1 MAWKRWPGGRTIAP
15 GLMNNNTPHPIE
27 ALILLALV
35 LLEALAV
42 LAVALVALLLTLARW
57 KPSAAAPPAAMP
69 QSHRHRQRLA
79 CLLEEIDRKR
89 RLLEWLENPDPLAM
103 LQETDDD
110 LPHAPAA
117 DPYR

>member
-1 MAWKRWPGGRTIAP
+1 
-15 GLMNNNTPHPIE
+15 
-27 ALILLALV
+27 
-35 LLEALAV
+35 
-42 LAVALVALLLTLARW
+42 
-57 KPSAAAPPAAMP
+57 MP
-69 QSHRHRQRLA
+69 QSHRHRQRLS

-103 LQETDDD
+103 LQDVDDD